1 MKTQMDRS
9 YPLILDLQDQID
21 RTPSGPQY
29 VFLYDDGPVFRA
41 FLCEDV
47 IVGRNSVRAMIGTK
61 VVVKIPARTDWRMV
75 HLESIRLETGAT
87 MEEAELRNLSQK
99 RTLQKQLIDELGL
112 KSELGQA
119 MTTTEYS
126 ELGYNPK
133 MYT

>member
-1 MKTQMDRS
+1 MKTHMDRS
-9 YPLILDLQDQID
+9 YPIILDLQDQID

-41 FLCEDV
+41 FLCEEV
-47 IVGRNSVRAMIGTK
+47 HVGKSSVRAMIGTK

-99 RTLQKQLIDELGL
+99 RTLHNRLIDELDL
-112 KSELGQA
+112 KTELGRSL
-119 MTTTEYS
+119 TPTEYS